1 MSFYIS
7 CSFVA
12 WPTVGEVLLVTNW
25 FILKQVRSI
34 QIWCSN
40 VSSHLGS
47 LLLAV
52 NLTLYHP

>member
-25 FILKQVRSI
+25 FILKV
-34 QIWCSN
+34 
-40 VSSHLGS
+40 GTKYP
-47 LLLAV
+47 
-52 NLTLYHP
+52 NLVF